1 MCRCGKD
8 DLTPYCAAAGCEW
21 PEDVD
26 DSNLAIT
33 DFLASARRLTQNGSM
48 SFRQYLDLCVE
59 FDPAHP
65 NKDQEGA

>member
-8 DLTPYCAAAGCEW
+8 DLTPFCESAGCEW

-33 DFLASARRLTQNGSM
+33 DFLGTARYLAQAGLM
-48 SFRQYLDLCVE
+48 SFKQYLDLCVE
-59 FDPAHP
+59 FDPYDPTEA
-65 NKDQEGA
+65 EEE